1 MLISMLD
8 RASSMLLP
16 LRLKFVMIFNAQNL
30 FIVDYPQKYRVL
42 TDRCLAPIIV
52 RVLQNIDDTKNTLV

>member
-1 MLISMLD
+1 
-8 RASSMLLP
+8 
-16 LRLKFVMIFNAQNL
+16 MIFNAQNL

-42 TDRCLAPIIV
+42 TDRCLAQIIV